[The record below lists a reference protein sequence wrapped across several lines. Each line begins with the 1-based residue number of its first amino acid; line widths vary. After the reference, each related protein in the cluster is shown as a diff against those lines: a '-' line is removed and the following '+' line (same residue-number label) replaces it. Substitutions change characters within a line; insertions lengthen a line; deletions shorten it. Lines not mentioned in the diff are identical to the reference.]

1 MFSVG
6 QPLSLDSLEN
16 GLGVYKSALPKALY
30 ETTEFQAG
38 PRQSTYTFAYNVH
51 HKEKLSDF

>member
-16 GLGVYKSALPKALY
+16 GLEVYKSVSPKAHY
-30 ETTEFQAG
+30 ESTEFQAG
-38 PRQSTYTFAYNVH
+38 PRQSTYIFAYNFH
-51 HKEKLSDF
+51 HEEKLSDF